1 MKCVELSLVA
11 HTLLSL
17 AEVGPAPLS
26 TLASVRPAPGPRCP
40 VSGPEYVT
48 VTQCAAAVLPLLPT
62 SGVIVSGSS
71 STISPGPE
79 KHALVRARASE
90 LETEPGDRRPEK
102 RLLELSILA

>member
-17 AEVGPAPLS
+17 VEAGPAPRS

-48 VTQCAAAVLPLLPT
+48 VTQCAALLLPT

-71 STISPGPE
+71 SIISPGPE